1 MSISHESLS
10 LQRELDGLS
19 ERYSQQCVELN
30 HVQNSTEERVG
41 AIRQKERE
49 MEQLRQENQVD
60 QKWDERNEAVLSI
73 FPVADTQ

>member
-1 MSISHESLS
+1 MALCFRHESLS

-30 HVQNSTEERVG
+30 RIQNSTEDRDG
-41 AIRQKERE
+41 QIRQKERD

-60 QKWDERNEAVLSI
+60 RK
-73 FPVADTQ
+73 